1 MSIKYRRPELVALK
15 PLYKQIRDVLKG
27 PKAVKDAGIEYLPMP
42 NTEKDDKANKARYL
56 TYKQRAQFYNACA
69 RTLDGL
75 VGQIFYRDPVME
87 LPAILEPL
95 IESVD
100 GGELSLYQQSKESSG
115 VTLSLGH
122 GCLLTDYPETAR
134 AATRKEMM
142 DGRVRATIT
151 LYYPEQIIN
160 WRWSTLGAKKFL
172 SLLVLEETYD
182 KEDDGYEAEK
192 GTQWR
197 EFRIE
202 AEEGMSPRLH
212 CMVWREGDQGFI
224 KVQDF
229 YPRKG
234 NGQPWDIIPVSFM
247 GAVNNDPIPDRPPF
261 EDMSHINIGHYRNSA
276 DYEESCFMVGQPTPW
291 AAGLTESWVKEV
303 WEGELRLG
311 SSAVVPLPEG
321 GSFGLAQ
328 AAPNTMPKEAMEIK
342 ERQMVALGAKLVEQS
357 QVQRTATEAGQ
368 ENVVES
374 SVLSTVA
381 QNVSSA
387 YRKAIGFALEYMN
400 SSDKFEFELNTDFEI
415 ARMSAQ
421 ERQQL
426 LTEWQGGGITWE
438 EYRWNLKRSGVAYE
452 DDKKAKTQIEN
463 DASLNLGGTG
473 LTPGEQDGEES
484 EESEEDED

>member
-1 MSIKYRRPELVALK
+1 MTIKYRRPELVALS

-27 PKAVKDAGIEYLPMP
+27 PKAVKDAGTAYLPMP
-42 NTEKDDKANKARYL
+42 NTEKDDKANKERYA

-75 VGQIFYRDPVME
+75 VGQIFYRDPVIE
-87 LPAILEPL
+87 LPAVLEPL

-122 GCLLTDYPETAR
+122 GCLLTDYPETQR

-142 DGRVRATIT
+142 DGKVRATIT

-160 WRWSTLGAKKFL
+160 WRWSTLGAKKYL
-172 SLLVLEETYD
+172 SLLVLEEQYD

-192 GTQWR
+192 STQWR

-202 AEEGMSPRLH
+202 TEGGMSPQLH
-212 CMVWREGDQGFI
+212 CMVWREGDKGLV

-291 AAGLTESWVKEV
+291 ASGLTEAWVKEV
-303 WEGELRLG
+303 WEGTLRLG

-321 GSFGLAQ
+321 GAFGLAQ
-328 AAPNTMPKEAMEIK
+328 AAPNTMPREAMEIK

-357 QVQRTATEAGQ
+357 RVQRTATEAGQ

-374 SVLSTVA
+374 SILSTVA

-387 YRKAIGFALEYMN
+387 YRKAIGYALEYMN

-426 LTEWQGGGITWE
+426 LSEWQGGGITWE

-452 DDKKAKTQIEN
+452 DDKKAKDQIKAEME
-463 DASLNLGGTG
+463 DSLNLDDTESDN
-473 LTPGEQDGEES
+473 TDEEQDNGNQ
-484 EESEEDED
+484 

>member
-1 MSIKYRRPELVALK
+1 MTIKYRRPELVALS

-27 PKAVKDAGIEYLPMP
+27 PKAVKDAGTIYLPMP
-42 NTEKDDKANKARYL
+42 NTEKDEKANKERYA
-56 TYKQRAQFYNACA
+56 TYKMRAQFYNACA

-100 GGELSLYQQSKESSG
+100 GGELSLYQQSKESSS

-122 GCLLTDYPETAR
+122 GCLLTDYPETKV
-134 AATRKEMM
+134 AATKKDMM
-142 DGRVRATIT
+142 DGKVRATIS

-160 WRWSTLGAKKFL
+160 WRWSVLGAKKYL
-172 SLLVLEETYD
+172 SLLVLEEQYD

-197 EFRIE
+197 EFRM
-202 AEEGMSPRLH
+202 EEPENGGAPILH
-212 CMVWREGDQGFI
+212 CMVWREDDTGLI
-224 KVQDF
+224 LAQDF

-234 NGQPWDIIPVSFM
+234 NGKPWDLIPVSFM
-247 GAVNNDPIPDRPPF
+247 GAVNNDPVPDRPPF

-291 AAGLTESWVKEV
+291 ASGLTESWVKEV
-303 WEGELRLG
+303 WEGTLRLG

-321 GSFGLAQ
+321 GAFGLAQ

-357 QVQRTATEAGQ
+357 KVQRTATEAGQ

-400 SSDKFEFELNTDFEI
+400 SNEKFEFELNTDFEI

-452 DDKKAKTQIEN
+452 DDTRAKNQIES

-473 LTPGEQDGEES
+473 LPAGGEEDGQ
-484 EESEEDED
+484 EEEEETE

>member
-1 MSIKYRRPELVALK
+1 
-15 PLYKQIRDVLKG
+15 
-27 PKAVKDAGIEYLPMP
+27 
-42 NTEKDDKANKARYL
+42 
-56 TYKQRAQFYNACA
+56 
-69 RTLDGL
+69 
-75 VGQIFYRDPVME
+75 
-87 LPAILEPL
+87 
-95 IESVD
+95 
-100 GGELSLYQQSKESSG
+100 
-115 VTLSLGH
+115 
-122 GCLLTDYPETAR
+122 
-134 AATRKEMM
+134 
-142 DGRVRATIT
+142 
-151 LYYPEQIIN
+151 
-160 WRWSTLGAKKFL
+160 
-172 SLLVLEETYD
+172 
-182 KEDDGYEAEK
+182 
-192 GTQWR
+192 
-197 EFRIE
+197 
-202 AEEGMSPRLH
+202 
-212 CMVWREGDQGFI
+212 
-224 KVQDF
+224 
-229 YPRKG
+229 
-234 NGQPWDIIPVSFM
+234 
-247 GAVNNDPIPDRPPF
+247 
-261 EDMSHINIGHYRNSA
+261 
-276 DYEESCFMVGQPTPW
+276 
-291 AAGLTESWVKEV
+291 
-303 WEGELRLG
+303 
-311 SSAVVPLPEG
+311 
-321 GSFGLAQ
+321 
-328 AAPNTMPKEAMEIK
+328 MPKEAMEIK